1 MISNIRM
8 ESKMNRAGFMDQ
20 LQRLLADLPAT
31 EREEAIQY
39 YNDYFDDAGAEN
51 EQSVIDSLGSPKAIA
66 DNIKA
71 EISGEMIPTSAKA
84 GDHAITKYGQ
94 IVPTGSKTAEDQG
107 NATKSTDGQWAGR
120 NGGNG
125 GAGRNG
131 GNGGAGGVGGNGGAG
146 GYGGSR
152 NAGSADG
159 YDGSWNYGSSNTY
172 DGYDYEKHKKNKMP
186 TWALILIIIGLVIIC
201 PGVFGVL
208 AGIFGM
214 LIGAIAAWFG
224 IIAAGVAGTFGVLVA
239 ALVVLCV
246 SFLTISFSPI
256 VFCAIIGIAMLCGS
270 LGLFGLMITTWMIGT
285 ATPALFK
292 GGVWLVK
299 AIFQGIGKLWKFIFG

>member
-1 MISNIRM
+1 
-8 ESKMNRAGFMDQ
+8 MNRAGFMNQ

-71 EISGEMIPTSAKA
+71 EINGEVIPTSAKA

-94 IVPTGSKTAEDQG
+94 IVPTDRKTSESGDDNSEAAGSG
-107 NATKSTDGQWAGR
+107 HNGGYGGAGG

-125 GAGRNG
+125 GY
-131 GNGGAGGVGGNGGAG
+131 GGAG
-146 GYGGSR
+146 GYGNSYTYG
-152 NAGSADG
+152 G
-159 YDGSWNYGSSNTY
+159 YDA
-172 DGYDYEKHKKNKMP
+172 EREKKNKLP
-186 TWALILIIIGLVIIC
+186 GWALILIIIGMVVIL
-201 PGVFGVL
+201 PGAFGVL
-208 AGIFGM
+208 AGIFGV
-214 LIGAIAAWFG
+214 LIGAIATWFG
-224 IIAAGVAGTFGVLVA
+224 IIVAGVTGTFALLVT

-246 SFLTISFSPI
+246 SFLIISFSPI
-256 VFCAIIGIAMLCGS
+256 AALAVLGIAMLCGS
-270 LGLFGLMITTWMIGT
+270 FGLIGLVITIWMIAQ

-292 GGVWLVK
+292 GAIWLVK
-299 AIFQGIGKLWKFIFG
+299 AVCQWVGKLWNHVFG